1 VETTTNENAVWAYS
15 NTGNLAHA
23 FLRRTADGRLQAACR
38 SSITRNADATVYQS
52 EDISG
57 RLCGNCET
65 RWNAHLARVERS
77 MQPLQP
83 CESFEVYGAAPEQP
97 AEEANYGSCEYC
109 RWSGLL
115 TKDGLMKQ
123 HRRAKDSG
131 RTGSTGSLP
140 QDKSAE
146 ICKGSGKAPYKPM
159 HEAASTAAPTT
170 SPTRPQQPASKT
182 VIRTDTTWTLQSR
195 KNNTDA
201 WSYVSDHGSEE
212 AATLR
217 AQAFLIEGSRRQF
230 RVIEHRTEV
239 RATDPIE
246 PPKDAKPQPEGP
258 RYVVEPVRL
267 GFAVVD
273 TSTGKPEARMGSR
286 YAANDM
292 ADRLN
297 AETSA

>member
-1 VETTTNENAVWAYS
+1 METTTNELAVWAYS
-15 NTGNLAHA
+15 NTGTLAHA

-38 SSITRNADATVYQS
+38 RSITRNADATVYQS

-57 RLCGNCET
+57 RLCTNCDT
-65 RWNAHLARVERS
+65 QWNAHLARVERS

-83 CESFEVYGAAPEQP
+83 CESVEVYGAAPETVDRTPAVQP
-97 AEEANYGSCEYC
+97 EPATDTQNPGRYVVAIGSNADY
-109 RWSGLL
+109 WP
-115 TKDGLMKQ
+115 TFND
-123 HRRAKDSG
+123 
-131 RTGSTGSLP
+131 
-140 QDKSAE
+140 
-146 ICKGSGKAPYKPM
+146 
-159 HEAASTAAPTT
+159 HELAVAHAASYGLTASAVRDRASRDEPTT
-170 SPTRPQQPASKT
+170 PTHLQRPACKT
-182 VIRTDTTWTLQSR
+182 VIKADTTWTLESR
-195 KNNTDA
+195 KDNTAA

-212 AATLR
+212 AATFR

-230 RVIEHRTEV
+230 RVVEHRTEA

-246 PPKDAKPQPEGP
+246 APKDTKPQPNGP

-267 GFAVVD
+267 GFAVMD

-297 AETSA
+297 AESAQ